1 MVSQKNYS
9 PAAFA
14 DFVQNKIL
22 LWQQT
27 GTEGRNRQIPDQA
40 AVEVLFSE
48 YWQMPEQSQLPQM
61 SENQA
66 QQSVQLSNE
75 KKTGKKALASRY

>member
-1 MVSQKNYS
+1 VIFQKNYS

-27 GTEGRNRQIPDQA
+27 GTEGRNLQIPDQA
-40 AVEVLFSE
+40 AVAVLFSG

-66 QQSVQLSNE
+66 QQSVQLSHE
-75 KKTGKKALASRY
+75 KKAEKKAAASRY